1 MEGRISREFASFGIE
16 SAKLLFYPQNPV
28 GQGEPCEDNST
39 IMLIVMF
46 ECFSQSE
53 HKPGGWRTEWLWW
66 WGEVGALVGVD
77 TSLSTNV
84 ITLCTLFRKIKHWI
98 EQESTGWT
106 FLSFLG
112 MT

>member
-46 ECFSQSE
+46 ECFS
-53 HKPGGWRTEWLWW
+53 T
-66 WGEVGALVGVD
+66 VGAQTWWVEDGVVVVVGGGRGSSRRGHLSLNKCNHLVHFVRK
-77 TSLSTNV
+77 NQ
-84 ITLCTLFRKIKHWI
+84 TLD
-98 EQESTGWT
+98 
-106 FLSFLG
+106 
-112 MT
+112 